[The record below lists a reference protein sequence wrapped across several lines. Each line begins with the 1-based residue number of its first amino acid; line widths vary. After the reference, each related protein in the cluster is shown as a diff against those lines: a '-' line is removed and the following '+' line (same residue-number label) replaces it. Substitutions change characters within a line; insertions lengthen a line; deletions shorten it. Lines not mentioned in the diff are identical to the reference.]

1 MEARYMG
8 RKKDSLK
15 IAKVTFKYSGTDND
29 LTIFLKAVIY
39 DYLIKNNIISD
50 KPYRITSK

>member
-1 MEARYMG
+1 MG